1 MEDILL
7 VEDQEELADLISIF
21 LEKDGYKVSHA
32 ASGEEALEYLQSH
45 RVRIIL
51 LDLMLPG
58 LDGFAVCRTV
68 REQWNLPIIIISALS
83 DREDKLNGYGL
94 GADDYIEKPVDM
106 DILTAKVKVLLL
118 RAYSDRTGDE
128 VMKSGGIS
136 IYREARKICVEGK
149 QIELNAKEFGLLM
162 LLAENPGKT
171 LHKDYIFSQIWGMDS
186 NSENQTLTV
195 HIQMLRSKI
204 ERNPRRPERIQTVW
218 GIGYRY
224 EEI

>member
-7 VEDQEELADLISIF
+7 VEDQEELAELIRIF
-21 LEKDGYKVSHA
+21 LEKDGYRVIHA
-32 ASGEEALEYLQSH
+32 ASGEEALEFLEYH
-45 RVRIIL
+45 KVRIMI

-58 LDGFAVCRTV
+58 MDGFAVCRTV

-94 GADDYIEKPVDM
+94 GADDYVEKPVDM
-106 DILTAKVKVLLL
+106 DILTAKVKVLLQ
-118 RAYSDRTGDE
+118 RAYSTRAGDKIL
-128 VMKSGGIS
+128 KSGGIT
-136 IYREARKICVEGK
+136 IYRESRKVCVEGK
-149 QIELNAKEFGLLM
+149 QIELNAKEFDLLM
-162 LLAENPGKT
+162 LLAENPDKT
-171 LHKDYIFSQIWGMDS
+171 LHKDYIFSRIWGMDS
-186 NSENQTLTV
+186 NSESQTLTV

-204 ERNPRRPERIQTVW
+204 EKNPRRPERIQTVW